1 MTFFLTKETVMKRNG
16 LAGAPYWR
24 HAVRAA
30 GLSVAVG
37 TLLTV
42 HLAAQ
47 RNAQGGGTPHLN
59 TIIERFEADLP
70 SFNGEH
76 WNNLPGIEH
85 NPFAY
90 PLVEEALAAL
100 RPEGSTQPMG
110 FPVVRI
116 DFEGFQ
122 EYNHLVTG
130 LLNRGL
136 GGIILPMVETI
147 PEITKFVATMRH
159 PPQRTTP
166 DNLRYPYG
174 TRGWNA
180 GAATRY
186 WGLESDQYVTIADVW
201 PLNPQ
206 GELMALIMI
215 ETPEMVHM
223 IRDVLSVP
231 GLSGVLV
238 GQGDLSI
245 RLGVGT
251 PAANQFHPEV
261 EALVAQ
267 VAAACVDMG
276 KLCGSYQ
283 SPPEGACPDSVCGQA
298 YRVKQG
304 FRIFTSGRGNYTGP

>member
-1 MTFFLTKETVMKRNG
+1 MKRNG
-16 LAGAPYWR
+16 LLGAAYWR
-24 HAVRAA
+24 PVVWAVSLA
-30 GLSVAVG
+30 VAVS
-37 TLLTV
+37 TLQSV
-42 HLAAQ
+42 HLSAQ
-47 RNAQGGGTPHLN
+47 RNAQGQGTPYLN
-59 TIIERFEADLP
+59 TVIERFEADLP
-70 SFNGEH
+70 SFNNEH

-100 RPEGSTQPMG
+100 RPEGSTKPTG

-122 EYNHLVTG
+122 EYNHIVTS
-130 LLNRGL
+130 LLNRGI
-136 GGIILPMVETI
+136 GGIILPMVESI
-147 PEITKFVATMRH
+147 PEITKFVASMRY
-159 PPQRTTP
+159 PPQRNTP
-166 DNLRYPYG
+166 DNLRFPFG
-174 TRGWNA
+174 THGWSA
-180 GAATRY
+180 GAAIRY
-186 WGLESDQYVTIADVW
+186 WGMEPDAYVTLADVW

-206 GELMALIMI
+206 GEFLSLIMV
-215 ETPEMVHM
+215 ETPEMVHH

-238 GQGDLSI
+238 GQGDLSLRI
-245 RLGVGT
+245 GVAT
-251 PAANQFHPEV
+251 PASNPYHPEV

-283 SPPEGACPDSVCGQA
+283 SPPEGRCPDPVCGQE

-304 FRIFTSGRGNYTGP
+304 FRIFTSGRGNYTGN

>member
-1 MTFFLTKETVMKRNG
+1 MRRNG
-16 LAGAPYWR
+16 LARTPYRR
-24 HAVRAA
+24 HVVRVA

-37 TLLTV
+37 TLLTAP
-42 HLAAQ
+42 LAGQ
-47 RNAQGGGTPHLN
+47 RSPQGSGTPHLN

-90 PLVEEALAAL
+90 PLVEAALTAL
-100 RPEGSTQPMG
+100 RPDGSTKPTG

-136 GGIILPMVETI
+136 GGIILPMVEAI

-159 PPQRTTP
+159 PPQRATP
-166 DNLRYPYG
+166 DYLRYPYG
-174 TRGWNA
+174 TRGWND
-180 GAATRY
+180 GAAIRY
-186 WGLESDQYVTIADVW
+186 WGLEPDVYVTMADVW

-215 ETPEMVHM
+215 ETPEMVDM

-238 GQGDLSI
+238 GQGDLSL

-251 PAANQFHPEV
+251 PASNPYHPEV
-261 EALVAQ
+261 EALVAK
-267 VAAACVDMG
+267 VAEACVDMG

-283 SPPEGACPDSVCGQA
+283 SPPAGACPDPVCGQE

>member
-1 MTFFLTKETVMKRNG
+1 MKRNG
-16 LAGAPYWR
+16 LLGAAYLR
-24 HAVRAA
+24 HVVWAA
-30 GLSVAVG
+30 GFSVAVG
-37 TLLTV
+37 TLFTV
-42 HLAAQ
+42 DLAAQ
-47 RNAQGGGTPHLN
+47 RNAQGGGTPYLN
-59 TIIERFEADLP
+59 TIVERFEADLP

-90 PLVEEALAAL
+90 PLLEEALAAL
-100 RPEGSTQPMG
+100 RPEGSTKPMG

-136 GGIILPMVETI
+136 GGIILPMVESI
-147 PEITKFVATMRH
+147 PEVTKFVAAMRH
-159 PPQRTTP
+159 PSQRTTP
-166 DNLRYPYG
+166 DNLRYPFG

-180 GAATRY
+180 GAATRF
-186 WGLESDQYVTIADVW
+186 WGLGADEYVTIADVW
-201 PLNPQ
+201 PHNPQ

-215 ETPEMVHM
+215 ETPEMVHR

-251 PAANQFHPEV
+251 PAANQYHPEV

-267 VAAACVDMG
+267 VAEACVDMG

-283 SPPEGACPDSVCGQA
+283 NPPEGACPDPVCGQA

-304 FRIFTSGRGNYTGP
+304 FRIFTSGRGNYTGL

>member
-1 MTFFLTKETVMKRNG
+1 MKHNELSGATCWRRMVCAIG
-16 LAGAPYWR
+16 LM
-24 HAVRAA
+24 
-30 GLSVAVG
+30 VAMG
-37 TLLTV
+37 MLYTA

-47 RNAQGGGTPHLN
+47 RNAQGQGTPYLN

-90 PLVEEALAAL
+90 PLVERALADL
-100 RPEGSTQPMG
+100 RPEGSTKPTG

-122 EYNHLVTG
+122 EYNHIVTS

-136 GGIILPMVETI
+136 GGIILPMVESI
-147 PEITKFVATMRH
+147 PEITKFVATLRH
-159 PPQRTTP
+159 PPGRITP
-166 DNLRYPYG
+166 DRLRFPFG

-180 GAATRY
+180 GAAIRY
-186 WGLESDQYVTIADVW
+186 WGMEPDAYVTLADVW

-206 GELMALIMI
+206 GELMALIMV
-215 ETPEMVHM
+215 ETPEMVHH

-238 GQGDLSI
+238 GQGDLSL
-245 RLGVGT
+245 RVGVAT
-251 PAANQFHPEV
+251 PASNPYHPDV

-283 SPPEGACPDSVCGQA
+283 SPPDGACPDPVCGQT

>member
-1 MTFFLTKETVMKRNG
+1 MKHNE
-16 LAGAPYWR
+16 LSGATYWR
-24 HAVRAA
+24 RMVCAI
-30 GLSVAVG
+30 GLMVTVG
-37 TLLTV
+37 LLHTA
-42 HLAAQ
+42 HLSAQ
-47 RNAQGGGTPHLN
+47 RNAQGQGTPYLN

-70 SFNGEH
+70 SFNNEH

-90 PLVEEALAAL
+90 PLVERALADL
-100 RPEGSTQPMG
+100 RPEGTTKPTG

-122 EYNHLVTG
+122 EYNHIVTS

-136 GGIILPMVETI
+136 GGIILPMVESI
-147 PEITKFVATMRH
+147 PEITKFVSTLRH
-159 PPQRTTP
+159 PPGKMTP
-166 DNLRYPYG
+166 DNLRFPFG
-174 TRGWNA
+174 TRGWND
-180 GAATRY
+180 GAAIRY
-186 WGLESDQYVTIADVW
+186 WGMEPDAYVTLADVW

-206 GELMALIMI
+206 GELMALIMV
-215 ETPEMVHM
+215 ETPQMVHH

-238 GQGDLSI
+238 GQGDLSL
-245 RLGVGT
+245 RAGVAT
-251 PAANQFHPEV
+251 PASNPYHPDV

-283 SPPEGACPDSVCGQA
+283 SPPDGRCPDPVCGQE

-304 FRIFTSGRGNYTGP
+304 FRIFTSGRGNYTGN